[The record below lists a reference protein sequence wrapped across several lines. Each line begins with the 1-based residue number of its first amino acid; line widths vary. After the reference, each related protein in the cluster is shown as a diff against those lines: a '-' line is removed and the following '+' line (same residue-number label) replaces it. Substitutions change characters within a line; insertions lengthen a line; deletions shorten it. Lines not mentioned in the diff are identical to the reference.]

1 MSNAAKKRVA
11 VAIFDHAD
19 PLEAALTDLST
30 AGVDDRNICLLFR
43 GDTLSRMVGDVETG
57 RLAPYV
63 DDLAVVGN
71 YGGPEPLRGSYGRD
85 IYWLL
90 SRPDGAQSLGGRLG
104 EWIPRTQSSI
114 LEQSVDS
121 GDLLLWVCVGSTS
134 LERAVPEI
142 LLRHSI
148 KAVQV
153 HEISE

>member
-11 VAIFDHAD
+11 VAIFDRAD

-30 AGVDDRNICLLFR
+30 AGVRNQNICLLFR
-43 GDTLSRMVGDVETG
+43 GDALSRMVDGAETG
-57 RLAPYV
+57 RLSPYV

-85 IYWLL
+85 VYWLL
-90 SRPDGAQSLGGRLG
+90 SRPDGAQSLGARLG
-104 EWIPRTQSSI
+104 EWIPRTQSSV
-114 LEQSVDS
+114 LEQSVES
-121 GDLLLWVCVGSTS
+121 GDLLLWVCVSNTS

-142 LLRHSI
+142 LLRHSS

-153 HEISE
+153 HEISG